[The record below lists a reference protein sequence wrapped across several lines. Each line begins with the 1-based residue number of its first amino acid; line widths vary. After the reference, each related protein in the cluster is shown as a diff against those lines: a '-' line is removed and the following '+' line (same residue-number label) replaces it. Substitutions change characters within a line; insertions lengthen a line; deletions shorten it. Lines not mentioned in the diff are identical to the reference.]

1 MWIRRRHFR
10 QRDLLEVKYSWR
22 VTVVVLLQFNLFF
35 YNLKKKST
43 IIVTCFPVVKNLP
56 ANAGDAR
63 DTGSGRFPWRRK
75 WQPNP
80 VFLPGKFHGQRSLAG
95 YNPWGCKD
103 SNRNEQLSTRRAKKT
118 EAGLSLLQLLPFCQN
133 LSMPHFFWLT
143 NATNRTCS
151 LIFQLLKILD
161 QQMSTTC
168 EFLC

>member
-1 MWIRRRHFR
+1 M
-10 QRDLLEVKYSWR
+10 
-22 VTVVVLLQFNLFF
+22 
-35 YNLKKKST
+35 
-43 IIVTCFPVVKNLP
+43 VKNPP
-56 ANAGDAR
+56 ATLERWVRSLCWEDHLEKEIGQHI
-63 DTGSGRFPWRRK
+63 S
-75 WQPNP
+75 

-95 YNPWGCKD
+95 YNPWGHKD

-161 QQMSTTC
+161 QKMSTTC
-168 EFLC
+168 EFLCWSPVCCSLILHPEYLPQAIASFYCLATIQLALSFIES

>member
-80 VFLPGKFHGQRSLAG
+80 VFLPGKFHGQRNLVG
-95 YNPWGCKD
+95 CCPWGCKESD
-103 SNRNEQLSTRRAKKT
+103 LAEHTHNKQFCDRYKILECIFTLSSTPGTFPKMNHKLKHNGNLKKFQRLESYQYGSDYRAK
-118 EAGLSLLQLLPFCQN
+118 
-133 LSMPHFFWLT
+133 
-143 NATNRTCS
+143 
-151 LIFQLLKILD
+151 
-161 QQMSTTC
+161 MSGN
-168 EFLC
+168 

>member
-1 MWIRRRHFR
+1 MIGGLRITQGHRA
-10 QRDLLEVKYSWR
+10 
-22 VTVVVLLQFNLFF
+22 
-35 YNLKKKST
+35 KS
-43 IIVTCFPVVKNLP
+43 FPGGSVVKNLP
-56 ANAGDAR
+56 ASAEDSGDA
-63 DTGSGRFPWRRK
+63 GLIPGKKIPCNG
-75 WQPNP
+75 QPNP

-95 YNPWGCKD
+95 YNPWGRKD

-161 QQMSTTC
+161 QKMSTTC